1 MQKYFLFLS
10 LLQVEKLRRTALE
23 LGHEKEG
30 LHTVLDMLVQS
41 EQLDALGLSPL
52 EKYEKIFEE
61 IKFNKIQNNFL
72 GLRKNEGP
80 AGLH

>member
-1 MQKYFLFLS
+1 MQKYFLFLSLS

-23 LGHEKEG
+23 LGNEKEG

-52 EKYEKIFEE
+52 EK
-61 IKFNKIQNNFL
+61 
-72 GLRKNEGP
+72 
-80 AGLH
+80 